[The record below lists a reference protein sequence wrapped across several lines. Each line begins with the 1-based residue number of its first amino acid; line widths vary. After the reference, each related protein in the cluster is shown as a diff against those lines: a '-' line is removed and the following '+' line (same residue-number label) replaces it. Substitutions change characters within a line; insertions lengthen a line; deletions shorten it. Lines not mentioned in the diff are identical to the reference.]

1 MCGRLKDTTLTDG
14 QRSRLARLARM
25 RRLGALLCGVAVLA
39 ACAER
44 QGDGARPPSPPETPA
59 ETASPTPTEL
69 PGASCDDRSGGDGRN
84 LPDFVA
90 VEVESEGGVDRVKF
104 VFEPNRPNAKRP
116 PYHVVR
122 FQDEL
127 HTDPQGAPAD
137 IEGEAFVLVVFGAL
151 GVDLSG
157 EEPEEIY
164 TGPEE
169 FTPGF
174 GTVRE
179 VEQLGDFEATISWG
193 IGLSSEECFVVDA
206 GPDHL
211 TLEFPSA

>member
-1 MCGRLKDTTLTDG
+1 
-14 QRSRLARLARM
+14 M
-25 RRLGALLCGVAVLA
+25 RRLGTPILALLLLA
-39 ACAER
+39 ACAQR
-44 QGDGARPPSPPETPA
+44 PSGGARPTPTLGTPD

-69 PGASCDDRSGGDGRN
+69 PGASCDDRTGGSGRN
-84 LPDFVA
+84 LPDFVE
-90 VEVESEGGVDRVKF
+90 VEVESEGGVDRVTF
-104 VFEPNRPNAKRP
+104 VFEPNRPSTKQP

-127 HTDPQGAPAD
+127 HTDPLGEPAD

-157 EEPEEIY
+157 EDPVPIY
-164 TGPEE
+164 TGPGE

-193 IGLSSEECFVVDA
+193 IGLSAEECFVVDV

>member
-1 MCGRLKDTTLTDG
+1 MRWAASLVCAVVLSACG
-14 QRSRLARLARM
+14 QP
-25 RRLGALLCGVAVLA
+25 
-39 ACAER
+39 
-44 QGDGARPPSPPETPA
+44 QGDGARPPTTPA
-59 ETASPTPTEL
+59 SPEPIASPTPTEL
-69 PGASCDDRSGGDGRN
+69 PGASCEDRTAGSGRN
-84 LPDFVA
+84 LPDFVD
-90 VEVESEGGVDRVKF
+90 VEVESEGGVDRVTF
-104 VFEPNRPNAKRP
+104 VFEPNQPNAKQP

-127 HTDPQGAPAD
+127 HTDPEGAPAD
-137 IEGEAFVLVVFGAL
+137 IEGEASLLVVFGAL

-157 EEPEEIY
+157 EEPIEIY

-169 FTPGF
+169 FTPRF

-193 IGLSSEECFVVDA
+193 IGLAAEECFVLDS

>member
-1 MCGRLKDTTLTDG
+1 
-14 QRSRLARLARM
+14 M
-25 RRLGALLCGVAVLA
+25 RRLWSLLWVLLLLA
-39 ACAER
+39 ACGQESPS
-44 QGDGARPPSPPETPA
+44 GAPPPTTPETPDQT
-59 ETASPTPTEL
+59 ESPTPAEL
-69 PGASCDDRSGGDGRN
+69 PGASCDDRTGGDARN
-84 LPDFVA
+84 LPDFVE
-90 VEVESEGGVDRVKF
+90 VELESEGGVDRVTF
-104 VFEPNRPNAKRP
+104 EFEPNQPNVNQP

-127 HTDPQGAPAD
+127 HTDPEGAPAD
-137 IEGEAFVLVVFGAL
+137 IEGEAFILVVFGAL

-164 TGPEE
+164 TGPKE
-169 FTPGF
+169 FTQGF

-179 VEQLGDFEATISWG
+179 VEELGDFEATITWG
-193 IGLSSEECFVVDA
+193 IGLSSEECFVLDA

>member
-1 MCGRLKDTTLTDG
+1 
-14 QRSRLARLARM
+14 M
-25 RRLGALLCGVAVLA
+25 RRLWSLLCMCLLLA
-39 ACAER
+39 ACGQEP
-44 QGDGARPPSPPETPA
+44 QVGAPPSTRPETPDQT
-59 ETASPTPTEL
+59 ESPTPTDL
-69 PGASCDDRSGGDGRN
+69 PGASCDDRTGGDARN
-84 LPDFVA
+84 LPDFTE
-90 VEVESEGGVDRVKF
+90 VEVESEEGVDRVTF
-104 VFEPNRPNAKRP
+104 RFEPNQPNVKQP

-127 HTDPQGAPAD
+127 HTDPEGAPAD
-137 IEGEAFVLVVFGAL
+137 IEGEAFILVVFGAL

-164 TGPEE
+164 TGPKE

-179 VEQLGDFEATISWG
+179 VQELGDFEATITWG
-193 IGLSSEECFVVDA
+193 IGLSSEECFVLDA

>member
-1 MCGRLKDTTLTDG
+1 
-14 QRSRLARLARM
+14 M
-25 RRLGALLCGVAVLA
+25 RRRWSLLCVFLLLA
-39 ACAER
+39 ACGEEPL
-44 QGDGARPPSPPETPA
+44 GGAPSPTTPA
-59 ETASPTPTEL
+59 TPDQAESPTPTEL
-69 PGASCDDRSGGDGRN
+69 AGASCDDRTGGDARN
-84 LPDFVA
+84 LPDFVE
-90 VEVESEGGVDRVKF
+90 VEVESEEGVDRVTF
-104 VFEPNRPNAKRP
+104 QFEPNQPNIKQP

-127 HTDPQGAPAD
+127 HTDPEGAPAD
-137 IEGEAFVLVVFGAL
+137 IEGEAFILVVFGAL

-164 TGPEE
+164 TGPKE

-179 VEQLGDFEATISWG
+179 VQELGDFEATITWG
-193 IGLSSEECFVVDA
+193 IGLASEECFVLDA

>member
-1 MCGRLKDTTLTDG
+1 MLLT
-14 QRSRLARLARM
+14 
-25 RRLGALLCGVAVLA
+25 
-39 ACAER
+39 ACA
-44 QGDGARPPSPPETPA
+44 QGQEVGTRPPPTPTTPE

-69 PGASCDDRSGGDGRN
+69 PGASCQDRTGGDARN

-90 VEVESEGGVDRVKF
+90 VDVQSEGGVDRVTF
-104 VFEPNRPNAKRP
+104 EFEPNRPNVKRP
-116 PYHVVR
+116 PYHVMR

-127 HTDPQGAPAD
+127 HTDPEGAPAD

-151 GVDLSG
+151 GVDLSS
-157 EEPEEIY
+157 EEPVEIY
-164 TGPEE
+164 TGPRE
-169 FTPGF
+169 FRPGF

-179 VEQLGDFEATISWG
+179 VEQLGDFEATITWG
-193 IGLSSEECFVVDA
+193 IGLSVQECFVLDT

>member
-1 MCGRLKDTTLTDG
+1 M
-14 QRSRLARLARM
+14 A
-25 RRLGALLCGVAVLA
+25 ALLLASCGQPAT
-39 ACAER
+39 R
-44 QGDGARPPSPPETPA
+44 GGRPSPTPTSPA
-59 ETASPTPTEL
+59 PTASPTPTEL
-69 PGASCDDRSGGDGRN
+69 PGASCEDQTQGSGRN
-84 LPDFVA
+84 LPDFVG
-90 VEVESEGGVDRVKF
+90 VEVESESGVDRVTF
-104 VFEPNRPNAKRP
+104 EFEPNQPNAKGP
-116 PYHVVR
+116 PYYVVR

-157 EEPEEIY
+157 EQPVEIY
-164 TGPEE
+164 TGPTE

-179 VEQLGDFEATISWG
+179 VEQLGDFEATVSWG
-193 IGLSSEECFVVDA
+193 IGLSSRECFVVDA

-211 TLEFPSA
+211 TLEFASA

>member
-1 MCGRLKDTTLTDG
+1 V
-14 QRSRLARLARM
+14 
-25 RRLGALLCGVAVLA
+25 RRLSLVVCALLLA
-39 ACAER
+39 ACGQEPQR
-44 QGDGARPPSPPETPA
+44 GATPPASPETP
-59 ETASPTPTEL
+59 EQTESPTPADL
-69 PGASCDDRSGGDGRN
+69 PGASCDDRTGGNARN
-84 LPDFVA
+84 LPDFVE
-90 VEVESEGGVDRVKF
+90 VEVESEEGVDRVTF
-104 VFEPNRPNAKRP
+104 RFETNQPNVMQP

-127 HTDPQGAPAD
+127 HTDPEGAPAD
-137 IEGEAFVLVVFGAL
+137 IEGEVFILVVFGAL

-174 GTVRE
+174 GTVLE
-179 VEQLGDFEATISWG
+179 VEQLGDFEATITWG
-193 IGLSSEECFVVDA
+193 IGLSAEECFVLDA